1 MKIALVGIGTVGQG
15 AYEILQNRKEEI
27 KQALG
32 EEVEVSYIVVRESR
46 VEEYSKKWGNIVTSD
61 YEKVLEEVDAVAEA
75 TGAKEAGYEYMK
87 KALEKKVAVI
97 TANKSVVSAY
107 FEELTALSQKNNTP
121 FLFEA
126 AVGGGIP
133 VLTPLRQLL
142 VSNEVEEV
150 NGVLNGTCNYL
161 LNKMFAE
168 DADYGETL
176 ALCQDLGYAEKDPTD
191 DVEGFDTMRKLRIV
205 TTMALGEIQEE
216 DILVRGIS
224 QINKDIVAFCKK
236 NHWKI
241 KLVATAKKEENRL
254 SALVEPVVMEE
265 NHPMAALPLAINTL
279 RIKGDSVGD
288 LAFEGPG
295 AGKEPTGNA
304 MVADILD
311 SKMYGGYPLMK
322 KEGATVHN
330 DGFKGKYL
338 VFGNKVPEEM
348 VESKQGDFIITKE
361 VLRQELMK
369 HLEKDQFF
377 ARMEV

>member
-1 MKIALVGIGTVGQG
+1 M
-15 AYEILQNRKEEI
+15 
-27 KQALG
+27 
-32 EEVEVSYIVVRESR
+32 
-46 VEEYSKKWGNIVTSD
+46 
-61 YEKVLEEVDAVAEA
+61 
-75 TGAKEAGYEYMK
+75 
-87 KALEKKVAVI
+87 
-97 TANKSVVSAY
+97 
-107 FEELTALSQKNNTP
+107 
-121 FLFEA
+121 
-126 AVGGGIP
+126 
-133 VLTPLRQLL
+133 
-142 VSNEVEEV
+142 
-150 NGVLNGTCNYL
+150 
-161 LNKMFAE
+161 
-168 DADYGETL
+168 
-176 ALCQDLGYAEKDPTD
+176 
-191 DVEGFDTMRKLRIV
+191 
-205 TTMALGEIQEE
+205 
-216 DILVRGIS
+216 
-224 QINKDIVAFCKK
+224 
-236 NHWKI
+236 
-241 KLVATAKKEENRL
+241 

-279 RIKGDSVGD
+279 RIKGDFVGD

-361 VLRQELMK
+361 ILRQELMK